1 MVRRLKPN
9 IVKESYSKEMNSIF
23 WNVQGIIITSGLL
36 QSDEGL
42 HVNFA
47 RDPKYS

>member
-1 MVRRLKPN
+1 MNTSGILQSKGFRLQVNFARDPK
-9 IVKESYSKEMNSIF
+9 S
-23 WNVQGIIITSGLL
+23 SGLL
-36 QSDEGL
+36 QSKVEPEVL